1 MFVSGATGALCSV
14 VNGYYEP
21 TEEKGVDGRVMYR
34 KVGDGGVWI
43 EHFEGFYWSIKHSS
57 VEGKVY
63 VSAYTCGWQSLESCA
78 SNVWKILDDS
88 VPEISDTGMC
98 INDSRYPAD
107 SAVKMLTGPAAQ
119 LQVSL

>member
-43 EHFEGFYWSIKHSS
+43 EHFEGDWAR
-57 VEGKVY
+57 
-63 VSAYTCGWQSLESCA
+63 SARFDYRQFL
-78 SNVWKILDDS
+78 
-88 VPEISDTGMC
+88 
-98 INDSRYPAD
+98 SRNCN
-107 SAVKMLTGPAAQ
+107 PAAC
-119 LQVSL
+119 